1 MGFFKIWVLNFLFGF
16 YIYLKKVLILLTLL
30 AHLSRKLKLS
40 FLINAFSAFVC
51 LRLCL
56 PINFLHFWD
65 ALQCHNM
72 EGQHFFFEVY
82 KVNSKITFF
91 LNLNQPE
98 KKLLFMWKHSLVGYF
113 KVCSKLDSLRVD
125 WGHNRQLCYC

>member
-1 MGFFKIWVLNFLFGF
+1 MSIELFVRFLHLFKKSVDPINIISSPKPKAQVIISYQCVFG
-16 YIYLKKVLILLTLL
+16 
-30 AHLSRKLKLS
+30 
-40 FLINAFSAFVC
+40 VC
-51 LRLCL
+51 LSPTLSAYKL
-56 PINFLHFWD
+56 FTFLRCTPMS
-65 ALQCHNM
+65 QY
-72 EGQHFFFEVY
+72 GRSTFFFEVY